1 MAKLASN
8 SSFPKEGNAQFLL
21 TSLQKFNG
29 ESAFLLKQMSMVLCL
44 FRHSDR
50 NIELNM
56 DMKTTR
62 MKLNVAFKQFQRLPE
77 WPVIIKSADRQSS
90 SDQHGE
96 GRKTAAAPAWS
107 EDDFRP
113 QSFAE

>member
-1 MAKLASN
+1 
-8 SSFPKEGNAQFLL
+8 
-21 TSLQKFNG
+21 
-29 ESAFLLKQMSMVLCL
+29 MSIIPCL

-62 MKLNVAFKQFQRLPE
+62 MKLNVAFKEFQRLPE
-77 WPVIIKSADRQSS
+77 WPVIIKSAGRQSP
-90 SDQHGE
+90 SDEPE
-96 GRKTAAAPAWS
+96 GRKTAAAPAFS

>member
-21 TSLQKFNG
+21 TSLQKFNPK
-29 ESAFLLKQMSMVLCL
+29 SAFLLKQMSMVLCL

-62 MKLNVAFKQFQRLPE
+62 MKLNVAFKEFQRLPE
-77 WPVIIKSADRQSS
+77 WPVIVKSADRQMSIEEVRLIHKS
-90 SDQHGE
+90 G
-96 GRKTAAAPAWS
+96 GRSGDFTAPPRS
-107 EDDFRP
+107 ER
-113 QSFAE
+113 